1 MTPIEDVILFQI
13 DLTSKLSKQWAQA
26 DFDRLGLGITVEQW
40 VVLKIISEHSGISQK
55 ELADKSFRDPASITR
70 TLDLLE
76 KKQLLRREPIEGN
89 RRKYKLLLTE
99 TGIGFIRKHTP
110 FVQSQRNQSTAGI
123 STKEL
128 EQLSATLLKI
138 RQNMK

>member
-13 DLTSKLSKQWAQA
+13 DLTGKVSKQSAQR
-26 DFDRLGLGITVEQW
+26 DFDRLGLGISVEQW
-40 VVLKIISEHSGISQK
+40 VVLKIISEAPGISQK

-76 KKQLLRREPIEGN
+76 KKELLRRERIEEN
-89 RRKYKLLLTE
+89 RRMYRLILTD
-99 TGIGFIRKHTP
+99 TGKKFIKKNMKHI
-110 FVQSQRNQSTAGI
+110 QEQRDKSTAGI
-123 STKEL
+123 STEEL

-138 RQNMK
+138 RQNME

>member
-13 DLTSKLSKQWAQA
+13 DLTSKRSKQSAQR

-40 VVLKIISEHSGISQK
+40 VILKIISETPGISQK

-76 KKQLLRREPIEGN
+76 KKELLQRERIEGN
-89 RRKYKLLLTE
+89 RRMYRLILTK
-99 TGIGFIRKHTP
+99 TGSAFIEKNMEH
-110 FVQSQRNQSTAGI
+110 VQEQRDKSTAGI
-123 STKEL
+123 STEEL

-138 RQNMK
+138 RKNMS